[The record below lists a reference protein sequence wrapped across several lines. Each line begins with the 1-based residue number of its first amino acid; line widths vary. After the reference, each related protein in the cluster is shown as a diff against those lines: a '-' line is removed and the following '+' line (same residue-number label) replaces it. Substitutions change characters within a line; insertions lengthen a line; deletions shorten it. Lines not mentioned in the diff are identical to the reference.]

1 MMNLNHALR
10 APLVTAVIIV
20 SSSMA
25 GLSTAAEVPVGTV
38 ISAANIDQI
47 KNDTFE
53 GNTIASL
60 LTEKIEW
67 RIRTSGMKIP
77 LAASKEVPLDPRW
90 VKASNENAGR
100 ATINKEACRIDG
112 WGAGAPFP
120 NIDVNDPQAAEKVMW
135 NWHLGQL
142 VGDVSQVP
150 NYTQVLIDGKKG
162 MHAEPVAEFTRYAM
176 KGRLTGDSTVEGDGS
191 ERGRQLLYFKSPSD
205 MKGLGTYSVNYDSEK
220 VNSVWAYIP
229 AVRRVRQLSGGAWMD
244 PVGSSDQ
251 LQDDLEIFNA
261 RPCWYPEYKML
272 GKRKVLAVSAS
283 KIGKDI
289 WNKDAKGF
297 AERYPVLDSEPPYWN
312 INGNN
317 YEVREVFVI
326 EAITPSIHPY
336 SKKVLYVDTQY
347 PRIHYGEA
355 YDRKGEFW
363 KFMEFHSYSNVADGD
378 IRTTAGAVIDFQRNH
393 ATVSMIDTST
403 WRTNFP
409 AKAADFSLQAL
420 QAGSR

>member
-1 MMNLNHALR
+1 MKNFNHTLRTPILAALV
-10 APLVTAVIIV
+10 AAASSV
-20 SSSMA
+20 S
-25 GLSTAAEVPVGTV
+25 GLAIAAEVPVGTV
-38 ISAANIDQI
+38 ISVGNIDQI

-67 RIRTSGMKIP
+67 RIRNSGMKIP
-77 LAASKEVPLDPRW
+77 LAASKEVPIDPRW
-90 VKASNENAGR
+90 VKASQENAGR
-100 ATINKEACRIDG
+100 ATINSKECRVDG
-112 WGAGAPFP
+112 WDAGAPFP
-120 NIDVNDPQAAEKVMW
+120 EIDMNDPQAAEKVMW
-135 NWHLGQL
+135 NFHLGQL

-150 NYTQVLIDGKKG
+150 SYTQVLIDGKKG
-162 MHAEPVAEFTRYAM
+162 MHAEPIAEFTRYAM
-176 KGRLTGDSTVEGDGS
+176 KGRLTGDATVEGDGS
-191 ERGRQLLYFKSPSD
+191 ERGRQLLYFKAPSD
-205 MKGLGTYSVNYDSEK
+205 MKGLGTYSVNYDSDK

-244 PVGSSDQ
+244 PIGSSDQ

-272 GKRKVLAVSAS
+272 GKRKILAVTDS

-289 WNKDAKGF
+289 WNQSAKGF
-297 AERYPVLDSEPPYWN
+297 AERYPVLDSEAPFWN

-326 EAITPSIHPY
+326 EAITPPMHPY
-336 SKKVLYVDTQY
+336 SKKVLYVDTKF

-355 YDRKGEFW
+355 YDRKGDFW

-393 ATVSMIDTST
+393 ATMSIIDTGT

>member
-1 MMNLNHALR
+1 MRKLNFALR
-10 APLVTAVIIV
+10 TPLLTALITAA
-20 SSSMA
+20 SSMT
-25 GLSTAAEVPVGTV
+25 GLAMAAEVPVGTV

-47 KNDTFE
+47 KSDTFE
-53 GNTIASL
+53 GHTIASL
-60 LTEKIEW
+60 LTEKVEW
-67 RIRTSGMKIP
+67 QIRNSGMEIS

-90 VKASNENAGR
+90 VKASAENAGR
-100 ATINKEACRIDG
+100 SSINKEECRVDG

-120 NIDVNDPQAAEKVMW
+120 NIDTKDPQAAEKVMW
-135 NWHLGQL
+135 NFHLGQL

-150 NYTQVLIDGKKG
+150 NYTQVLIDGKTG
-162 MHAEPVAEFTRYAM
+162 MHAESVAEFTRYAM

-244 PVGSSDQ
+244 PIGSSDQ
-251 LQDDLEIFNA
+251 LQDDIEIFNA
-261 RPCWYPEYKML
+261 RPCWYPEYKLL
-272 GKRKVLAVSAS
+272 GKRNILAVTAS
-283 KIGKDI
+283 KTGKDI
-289 WNKDAKGF
+289 WNRDATAF
-297 AERYPVLDSEPPYWN
+297 AERYPVLDPEPPYWN

-326 EAITPSIHPY
+326 EAVTPPMHPY
-336 SKKVLYVDTQY
+336 SKKVLYVDTQF
-347 PRIHYGEA
+347 PRIHQGEA
-355 YDRKGEFW
+355 YDRKGDFW

-378 IRTTAGAVIDFQRNH
+378 IRTTVSSVVDFQRNH
-393 ATVSMIDTST
+393 ATISVIDTGT

-409 AKAADFSLQAL
+409 AQADDFSLRAL
-420 QAGSR
+420 RAGSR

>member
-10 APLVTAVIIV
+10 TPLVTAVIIV

-90 VKASNENAGR
+90 VKASNENADR

-272 GKRKVLAVSAS
+272 GKRKILAVSAS

>member
-1 MMNLNHALR
+1 MTKFRHALR
-10 APLVTAVIIV
+10 TPLLAALVAASGAVGI
-20 SSSMA
+20 A
-25 GLSTAAEVPVGTV
+25 NAAEVPAGTV
-38 ISAANIDQI
+38 ITAANIDQL

-53 GNTIASL
+53 GHTIASL
-60 LTEKIEW
+60 LTEKLEW
-67 RIRTSGMKIP
+67 RIRTSGMKMP
-77 LAASKEVPLDPRW
+77 LVASREVPLDPRW
-90 VKASNENAGR
+90 VQASQANAGK
-100 ATINKEACRIDG
+100 TSINKEACRVEG

-120 NIDVNDPQAAEKVMW
+120 QIDEKDPQAAEKIIW

-150 NYTQVLIDGKKG
+150 GYTQVLIDGKKG
-162 MHAEPVAEFTRYAM
+162 VHAEPVAEFTRYAM
-176 KGRLTGDSTVEGDGS
+176 KGRLTGESSVEGDGS

-205 MKGLGTYSVNYDSEK
+205 MKGLGTYSIMHDSAK

-261 RPCWYPEYKML
+261 RPCWYPEYKLL
-272 GKRKVLAVSAS
+272 GKRNILAVTAS
-283 KIGKDI
+283 KTGAEI
-289 WNKDAKGF
+289 WNKDGKSF
-297 AERYPVLDSEPPYWN
+297 AERYPVMEDAAPYWN

-317 YEVREVFVI
+317 YEVREVYVV

-336 SKKVLYVDTQY
+336 SKKVLYIDTKY

-355 YDRKGEFW
+355 YNRKGEFW
-363 KFMEFHSYSNVADGD
+363 KFMEFHSYANEAAGD

-393 ATVSMIDTST
+393 ATISLIDTTT
-403 WRTNFP
+403 WRTNFD
-409 AKAADFSLQAL
+409 AKASDFSLQAL
-420 QAGSR
+420 QAAGR

>member
-1 MMNLNHALR
+1 MMNLNHVFHTPLLAALI
-10 APLVTAVIIV
+10 ATASSV
-20 SSSMA
+20 S
-25 GLSTAAEVPVGTV
+25 GLAVAADLPVGTV

-67 RIRTSGMKIP
+67 RIRNSGMKIP

-90 VKASNENAGR
+90 VKASQENAGR
-100 ATINKEACRIDG
+100 TSINKDECRIDG
-112 WGAGAPFP
+112 WSAGAPFP
-120 NIDVNDPQAAEKVMW
+120 NIDMNDPQAAEKVMW

-150 NYTQVLIDGKKG
+150 SYTQVLIDGEKG

-176 KGRLTGDSTVEGDGS
+176 KGRLTGDSTVEGDGT
-191 ERGRQLLYFKSPSD
+191 ERGRQLLYFKAPSD
-205 MKGLGTYSVNYDSEK
+205 MKGLGTYTVNYDSEK

-272 GKRKVLAVSAS
+272 AKRKILAVSDS

-289 WNKDAKGF
+289 WNQEAKTF
-297 AERYPVLDSEPPYWN
+297 ADRYPILENEPPYWN
-312 INGNN
+312 LNGNN

-336 SKKVLYVDTQY
+336 SKKVLYVDSKY
-347 PRIHYGEA
+347 PRIYYGEA

-363 KFMEFHSYSNVADGD
+363 KFMEFHSYSNIADGD

-393 ATVSMIDTST
+393 ATMSIIDTAT

-409 AKAADFSLQAL
+409 AKGDDFSLQAL
-420 QAGSR
+420 KAGSR

>member
-10 APLVTAVIIV
+10 TPLVTAVIIV

-100 ATINKEACRIDG
+100 ATINKEACRIDS

-272 GKRKVLAVSAS
+272 GKRKILAVSAS

>member
-1 MMNLNHALR
+1 MTNLNYTLR
-10 APLVTAVIIV
+10 TPLLTAVIVAV
-20 SSSMA
+20 SSISGFA
-25 GLSTAAEVPVGTV
+25 TAAEVPVGTV

-272 GKRKVLAVSAS
+272 GKRKILAVSAS